1 MKLTELE
8 LDREVVAP
16 AEWLIARKDL
26 LNREKEFTR
35 QRDALTAARQKLP
48 MVKIDKEYLFDG
60 PNGRETLS
68 DLFDGRS
75 QLIVYH
81 FMLGPGWGEG
91 CKSCSYLADHFEGPN
106 IHLPHRNVA
115 FVAISRAPLS
125 EIEAYQKRM
134 GWRFKWLSS
143 FGNDFNFDYHVSFT
157 PKEEKNGEVYY
168 NYGTQDF
175 ISDELPGLSVF
186 CKDEAGGVFHT
197 YSTYGRG
204 LDILV
209 GTYNLLDL
217 GPKGRDENP
226 ESTMEWV
233 RRHDEY

>member
-8 LDREVVAP
+8 LDREVVSP

-35 QRDALTAARQKLP
+35 QRDALTTARQKLP

-106 IHLPHRNVA
+106 IHLPHRDVA

-134 GWRFKWLSS
+134 GWQFKWL
-143 FGNDFNFDYHVSFT
+143 
-157 PKEEKNGEVYY
+157 
-168 NYGTQDF
+168 
-175 ISDELPGLSVF
+175 
-186 CKDEAGGVFHT
+186 
-197 YSTYGRG
+197 
-204 LDILV
+204 
-209 GTYNLLDL
+209 
-217 GPKGRDENP
+217 
-226 ESTMEWV
+226 
-233 RRHDEY
+233 